1 MVHALLKTHR
11 LLQPDGLLINVH
23 DLPVPHR
30 IEVHTPET
38 VNKVGWLLDSEDFEN
53 EHSAYN
59 ALAQIVED
67 GYFTLEDERDFGYNI
82 CVDDLDELQEWLDE
96 WWATAIL
103 PERTTQRIDEIIGVA
118 GQAITIVLIVQ
129 SRMIKLRAV

>member
-1 MVHALLKTHR
+1 MVHALLETYR
-11 LLQPDGLLINVH
+11 LLQPDGMLINIH
-23 DLPVPHR
+23 DLPAPHR

-38 VNKVGWLLDSEDFEN
+38 VTKVGWLLDSEDFEN

-67 GYFTLEDERDFGYNI
+67 GYFILEDERDFGYNI

-118 GQAITIVLIVQ
+118 GQATTIVLIVQ